1 LVVMALEALIN
12 CTEVPFHL
20 TMLRT
25 VAARES

>member
-1 LVVMALEALIN
+1 MALEALIN